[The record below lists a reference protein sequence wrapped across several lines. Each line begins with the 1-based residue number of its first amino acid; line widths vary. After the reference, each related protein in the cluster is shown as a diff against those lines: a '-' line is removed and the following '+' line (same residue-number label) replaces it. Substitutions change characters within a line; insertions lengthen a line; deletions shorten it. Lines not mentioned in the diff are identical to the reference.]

1 MPDLRVLAIDLNQ
14 WFVAPA
20 VLDRWGN
27 PIERPAHIPLVAEGL
42 PAPRRDGHLG
52 QATSEALDLAE
63 RYGSARWLRKVVCG
77 IPTAQFRE
85 RLVAMAWRWGIAVA
99 GVPAA
104 YSSVWGKRY
113 WKDQLSTR
121 DHKVCGPSAAAA
133 VLGRRAL
140 GHPARRRAQASPG
153 VTTPDQGI
161 EAAGQPAG
169 VENYR
174 LQNADGQQTECQGT
188 FSSDSRT
195 PAAQR

>member
-1 MPDLRVLAIDLNQ
+1 MSRAGIRHPVKGAVGAPGVSTMRIRARLRVSEPDSAVV
-14 WFVAPA
+14 VAMGEHF
-20 VLDRWGN
+20 DRLCG
-27 PIERPAHIPLVAEGL
+27 R
-42 PAPRRDGHLG
+42 
-52 QATSEALDLAE
+52 DLA
-63 RYGSARWLRKVVCG
+63 AR
-77 IPTAQFRE
+77 
-85 RLVAMAWRWGIAVA
+85 
-99 GVPAA
+99 
-104 YSSVWGKRY
+104 
-113 WKDQLSTR
+113 LSTR

-153 VTTPDQGI
+153 VTTPDQRI